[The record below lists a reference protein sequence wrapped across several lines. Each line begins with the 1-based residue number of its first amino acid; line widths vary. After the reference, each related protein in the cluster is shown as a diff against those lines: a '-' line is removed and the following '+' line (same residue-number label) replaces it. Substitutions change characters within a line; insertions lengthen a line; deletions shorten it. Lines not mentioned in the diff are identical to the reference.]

1 MNGIAFE
8 LGGIAVPYTV
18 GGNIQQRIAP
28 LTGGTSIR
36 RMMNG
41 AGVRQT
47 HWRKLSVQLSG
58 EGWCPLG
65 IDALDWDNPA
75 GLTLKCGEP
84 HAVLSNSNVIAL
96 PVARRTDA
104 PYLPTARAHLANGN
118 EVPTSISIASHTAT
132 LGTVSGAVAYSVLYF
147 PQLVVLADPPEH
159 TSDEAGNV
167 TGWTLNTEEK

>member
-18 GGNIQQRIAP
+18 AGDIQQRIAP
-28 LTGGTSIR
+28 LPGGSSLR

-41 AGVRQT
+41 DALKQT
-47 HWRKLSVQLSG
+47 HYRKLAVQLSG

-65 IDALDWDNPA
+65 VDALDWDNPA
-75 GLTLKCGEP
+75 GLVLKCGEP
-84 HAVLSNSNVIAL
+84 HSVLSNSNVIAL

-118 EVPTSISIASHTAT
+118 EVQTSISIASHTAT
-132 LGTVSGAVAYSVLYF
+132 LGTVAGAVAYSVIYF
-147 PQLVVLADPPEH
+147 PQLVVMADPPEH
-159 TSDEAGNV
+159 TTDSAGGV
-167 TGWTLNTEEK
+167 SGWTLNTEEK